1 MVRFFKRY
9 DLHPVVWQIS
19 DKLKTRVCK
28 SNLTILLTEKTYRG
42 IIRVGADAG
51 RHKKYSFSDGPLHT
65 GTSSQTLV
73 LKGEEE
79 DAKQ

>member
-1 MVRFFKRY
+1 MICILLCGKSQTSLKR
-9 DLHPVVWQIS
+9 
-19 DKLKTRVCK
+19 RVCK

>member
-1 MVRFFKRY
+1 MARFFERY
-9 DLHPVVWQIS
+9 DLHSVVWQIS
-19 DKLKTRVCK
+19 DELKTRVCK

-65 GTSSQTLV
+65 GTTSQTLV

-79 DAKQ
+79 DDKQ